1 MNGPNT
7 VTHIISGKA
16 ISRALRK
23 HFLVDAALTIKLISS
38 FFQKSKN
45 FMLTGEKGVDLGNDN
60 SALEN
65 QILSDEEINEL
76 QQLQLQRFRS
86 RKYQEVKGIG

>member
-1 MNGPNT
+1 
-7 VTHIISGKA
+7 
-16 ISRALRK
+16 
-23 HFLVDAALTIKLISS
+23 
-38 FFQKSKN
+38 
-45 FMLTGEKGVDLGNDN
+45 MLTGEKGVDLGNDN

>member
-1 MNGPNT
+1 
-7 VTHIISGKA
+7 
-16 ISRALRK
+16 
-23 HFLVDAALTIKLISS
+23 
-38 FFQKSKN
+38 
-45 FMLTGEKGVDLGNDN
+45 MLTGEKGVDLGNDN

-76 QQLQLQRFRS
+76 QQLRLQRFRS

>member
-1 MNGPNT
+1 
-7 VTHIISGKA
+7 
-16 ISRALRK
+16 
-23 HFLVDAALTIKLISS
+23 
-38 FFQKSKN
+38 
-45 FMLTGEKGVDLGNDN
+45 MLTGEKGVDLGNDN

-86 RKYQEVKGIG
+86 RKYQEAKGIG